1 MDLVALKSELTVDP
15 LTRGYAGMGD
25 AAAADRL
32 NVVDRT
38 REKPTVTG
46 AQIYNALDPT
56 EFSGLSAA
64 NQTKVR
70 DIFGLG
76 GDIDVRTGRNARV
89 VLLSLF
95 NAQSATRAALAAI
108 VQEPCSRA
116 VELGL
121 GTATPS
127 DVADARR
134 LP

>member
-1 MDLVALKSELTVDP
+1 MDLVALKSELTTDP
-15 LTRGYAGMGD
+15 LARGYSGLGD
-25 AAAADRL
+25 EAAANNL
-32 NVVDRT
+32 NTVNRT
-38 REKPTVTG
+38 RERPTVTG
-46 AQIYNALDPT
+46 AQIYNALDPA
-56 EFSGLSAA
+56 EFTALSAA

-95 NAQSATRAALAAI
+95 GAATATRAALAAL

-121 GTATPS
+121 GTVTPS